1 MPADS
6 TDRELVEAL
15 LRGDEPAVRTLVARY
30 DRLVRFTIFR
40 VGRRYCQ
47 RDPGWLDARANEAW
61 AGIVQSLRRGGQQR
75 IPLDLPA
82 YFVQISKNK
91 CLDAVRVAD
100 ARRVIPID
108 VTPEAAEGLEAP
120 ISADHDP
127 ASVLENLE
135 QIDALR
141 ECIMSLNPDDR
152 TICGEIELILDKR
165 WKEAADRLGLPESTL
180 RSRWTGVL
188 DRLRRCVEKKI
199 RKKFAPGADSADT

>member
-6 TDRELVEAL
+6 TDRDLVEGL
-15 LRGDEPAVRTLVARY
+15 LRGDEPSVRALVQRY

-40 VGRRYCQ
+40 VGRRHCQ
-47 RDPGWLDARANEAW
+47 RDPDWLDARANEAW
-61 AGIVQSLRRGGQQR
+61 AGIVQSLRRGGRRR

-82 YFVQISKNK
+82 YLIQVSRNK
-91 CLDAVRVAD
+91 CLDAVRIAD

-108 VTPEAAEGLEAP
+108 AALDTDAGLEAP
-120 ISADHDP
+120 AAADHDP

-141 ECIMSLNPDDR
+141 ECIMSLSADDR
-152 TICGEIELILDKR
+152 TICSEIDLILDKR
-165 WKEAADRLGLPESTL
+165 WTEAAERLGMAESTL

-188 DRLRRCVEKKI
+188 DRLRRCVEKKTQ
-199 RKKFAPGADSADT
+199 KKFAPGAESPDT